1 MDSGINASGFKPLQD
16 KARSLQEKIDGLTL
30 RERGLVLLSVLAVLY
45 LFWDALIM
53 ESIRGRAGELAHQ
66 LEQLQGQVK
75 HLQTEAKTL
84 SVVAGIDPDR
94 VQKQQVTQLKRELAD
109 IDKRLAELSQGL
121 VSADQLP
128 RVLEDVLHSSSEL
141 TLVKLQTLEV
151 EKLALTTKVSA
162 EKQVTSPAITEAAE
176 EVTDGVF
183 KHSVAITVR
192 GSYFQVLTYLQALE
206 ALPWGFYWEWLE
218 YRVTDYPRGE
228 VVLRV
233 YTLSAE
239 EGLLGV

>member
-1 MDSGINASGFKPLQD
+1 MNASGIKPLQD
-16 KARSLQEKIDGLTL
+16 KARELQVKIDALTL

-53 ESIRGRAGELAHQ
+53 GAVHGRGSELEQ
-66 LEQLQGQVK
+66 RMEQLQGQVK
-75 HLQTEAKTL
+75 SLQAEAKTL
-84 SVVAGIDPDR
+84 SAVAAIDPDR
-94 VQKQQVTQLKRELAD
+94 AHKQTAAQLKRELAD
-109 IDKRLAELSQGL
+109 IDKRLADLSQGL
-121 VSADQLP
+121 VSAEQLP

-141 TLVKLQTLEV
+141 TLVKMQTLGV
-151 EKLALTTKVSA
+151 EKLAL
-162 EKQVTSPAITEAAE
+162 AAKGGPKSQAQKTGATAVNY
-176 EVTDGVF
+176 EVADGVF

-192 GSYFQVLTYLQALE
+192 GSYFQVLTYLQTLE

-218 YRVTDYPRGE
+218 YRVTDYPQAE